1 MGKRKSARSVRND
14 GWICGGKRTGKEFGG
29 LAGLKPGAY
38 MAEGRGRLQDS
49 IGCETGTGMEIRR
62 FGVQDA
68 EALWR
73 LRMIALQTDPWSF
86 AESVEELRQISV
98 EEYGRRIGSGGDS
111 SFVIGAFEGDVPV
124 GMCGFYRETLLK
136 RRHKGHLWGVFVA
149 PAARG
154 KKLGLML
161 AARAIETART
171 LPDLTSIQLT
181 VSVTQDAARGLYRKL
196 GFRIFGI
203 EPRALGIGGKFV
215 DEEQMVL
222 DLG

>member
-1 MGKRKSARSVRND
+1 MTVGFVAGSERE
-14 GWICGGKRTGKEFGG
+14 KEFGG

-38 MAEGRGRLQDS
+38 SGDSWGFAGWAKAQRLQDLV
-49 IGCETGTGMEIRR
+49 MEIRR
-62 FGVQDA
+62 FGVRDA
-68 EALWR
+68 AALWR

-111 SFVIGAFEGDVPV
+111 NFVIGAFEGDVPV

-215 DEEQMVL
+215 DEEHMVL

>member
-1 MGKRKSARSVRND
+1 MAAGGGAGKDEAESAGFAGVKTRSGDSR
-14 GWICGGKRTGKEFGG
+14 
-29 LAGLKPGAY
+29 AGPKPSAY
-38 MAEGRGRLQDS
+38 SGDLV
-49 IGCETGTGMEIRR
+49 MEIRR
-62 FGVQDA
+62 FGVRDA

-124 GMCGFYRETLLK
+124 GMCGFYRETLVK

-154 KKLGLML
+154 KRLGFML

-171 LPDLTSIQLT
+171 LPDLKSIQLT